1 MAFSFN
7 DPIIQLG
14 LFICADIIVTGVCTY
29 FGYSSDQYG
38 IYMAFTAFILSV
50 VMILPDPIQIGNGYQ
65 KIVAPNA
72 VISVVNAHAV
82 VDAPVVK
89 PFNRKPFNDISDVVT
104 DIDL

>member
-14 LFICADIIVTGVCTY
+14 LFICAYIIVTGVCTY

-50 VMILPDPIQIGNGYQ
+50 VMILPNPIQIGVG
-65 KIVAPNA
+65 P
-72 VISVVNAHAV
+72 VVNAAAV
-82 VDAPVVK
+82 VVGPVVTTYA
-89 PFNRKPFNDISDVVT
+89 VVAGQVVNAAAVVA
-104 DIDL
+104 

>member
-14 LFICADIIVTGVCTY
+14 LFICAYIIVTGVCTY

-50 VMILPDPIQIGNGYQ
+50 VMILPDPIQIGNNLNNDALPTNNISRPLSVTGDIEL
-65 KIVAPNA
+65 KSLSPN
-72 VISVVNAHAV
+72 N
-82 VDAPVVK
+82 
-89 PFNRKPFNDISDVVT
+89 N
-104 DIDL
+104 

>member
-14 LFICADIIVTGVCTY
+14 LFICAYIIVTGVCTY

-50 VMILPDPIQIGNGYQ
+50 VMILPDPIQIGNNLPDLIQIGNNLNN
-65 KIVAPNA
+65 VATNNNSPPPF
-72 VISVVNAHAV
+72 SVNSI
-82 VDAPVVK
+82 
-89 PFNRKPFNDISDVVT
+89 NND
-104 DIDL
+104 DL